1 MKDCYRSKISVKA
14 EGSFVGCL
22 EKWLWNTAKEK
33 IGDGEEAAIG
43 GSVQLCSKIMGEII
57 LK

>member
-1 MKDCYRSKISVKA
+1 MKDCYGSKISVKA

-43 GSVQLCSKIMGEII
+43 GSV
-57 LK
+57 